1 MTEPD
6 ETAVALARLRATRTA
21 PVPAEARAAAS
32 RRASR
37 LGRRLL
43 QTGRGESV
51 LAWDDGALPEA
62 DDSWS
67 THRLTSVPVRTFA
80 ACLAL
85 CWPDP
90 NEDPHPGRA
99 TTVDDVAAA
108 LAANGVDT
116 RHGRGA
122 LRGELAVA
130 GLVHVDG
137 HTVRLGPAVASWS
150 PSHVAALRRLHAR
163 LPRPPA
169 ASTPGDAIPDRVDEQ
184 PDGPSPDRV
193 DEQPDQP
200 TPDRA
205 DDDEE
210 AGEP

>member
-6 ETAVALARLRATRTA
+6 EAAVALARLRAARTA
-21 PVPAEARAAAS
+21 PVPADARGPAS

-37 LGRRLL
+37 LGRHLL
-43 QTGRGESV
+43 QTGRGQSV

-90 NEDPHPGRA
+90 NEDPYPGRA
-99 TTVDDVAAA
+99 TTVDDVAVA

-122 LRGELAVA
+122 LRGELVAA

-163 LPRPPA
+163 LPRAPA
-169 ASTPGDAIPDRVDEQ
+169 ASTPGDA
-184 PDGPSPDRV
+184 S
-193 DEQPDQP
+193 
-200 TPDRA
+200 PDRA
-205 DDDEE
+205 DEQE
-210 AGEP
+210 GAGEP